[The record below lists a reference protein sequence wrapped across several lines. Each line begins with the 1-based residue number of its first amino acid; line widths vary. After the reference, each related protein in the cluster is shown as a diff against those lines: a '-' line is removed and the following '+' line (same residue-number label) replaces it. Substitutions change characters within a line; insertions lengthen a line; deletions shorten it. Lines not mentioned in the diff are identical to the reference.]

1 MDRLVA
7 AQVFVQIVEAG
18 SMAAAAEALQMSR
31 TMVTRYL
38 AQMEAWAGA
47 RLLHRTTRRQSLTAA
62 GEQTLARCQRML
74 EIAEEMAQPPQD
86 ADPVRGL
93 LRVAYAQ
100 SLAQEVLMPTLVNF
114 LRAHPQA
121 AIDLRIDS
129 RPVNLME
136 DRIDLA
142 IRITNELDPNIVA
155 RRLGDCES
163 VVCAAPTY
171 LAARG
176 VPRRLEYL
184 ALHNCLG
191 YSYFGRSLWEFKDAS
206 GQHASVPVGGN
217 LSANES
223 QVLYTAMLDGLG
235 IGLQPVYAVA
245 GALARGELKVVLADW
260 RPAPLGI
267 HGIYATRR
275 QMPAALRALLDTF
288 TAHFADPGWAGT
300 ARA

>member
-1 MDRLVA
+1 
-7 AQVFVQIVEAG
+7 
-18 SMAAAAEALQMSR
+18 MAAAADALRMSR
-31 TMVTRYL
+31 TMVTRCL

-62 GEQTLARCQRML
+62 GEQTLARCRRML

-86 ADPVRGL
+86 DADPVRGL
-93 LRVAYAQ
+93 LRVACAQ
-100 SLAQEVLMPTLVNF
+100 SLAQEVLMPTLANF
-114 LRAHPQA
+114 LRAHPHA
-121 AIDLRIDS
+121 AIDPRIDS
-129 RPVNLME
+129 RPVNLIE

-142 IRITNELDPNIVA
+142 IRITNDLDPNIVA
-155 RRLGDCES
+155 RRLGACES
-163 VVCAAPTY
+163 VVCASPAY
-171 LAARG
+171 LAARS
-176 VPRRLEYL
+176 VPRQVEDL

-191 YSYFGRSLWEFKDAS
+191 CSYVGRSLWEFTDAS

-223 QVLYTAMLDGLG
+223 LVLHKAMLDELG

-245 GALARGELKVVLADW
+245 GALARGELELILADG

-275 QMPAALRALLDTF
+275 QMPAALSALLDTL
-288 TAHFADPGWAGT
+288 TPILQTPAGREPRALKANWASS
-300 ARA
+300 ARAWL